1 MPWANNVVT
10 QLIIEGNNAGLFI
23 YNGAPASG
31 TLIGSW
37 ASMAG
42 VDPFGN
48 AYPAGINVLAGSLQG
63 VSIATSAWI
72 GGTIVS
78 SLISAAAIQG
88 SAMTG
93 GNISETVITFD
104 SGGGGLFLYT
114 TTTTTNTYTTSQ
126 LMTAPPASVASMLV
140 QVWGADAGG
149 GGGNGSAGGEGGG
162 GAEFASETVY
172 PNYNPGGTYA
182 VSIGAAGQGGSTN
195 NAGTNGGQTSFD
207 NNGVIAGGGLAGT
220 GGFIGGLGGNI
231 SANSIHFPG
240 GNGGSNNVNG
250 YAASAGGGGR
260 AGTTGPGGNG
270 NAPSGNASPGFGGAA
285 GSGIGGIAG
294 SNGVVTQTN
303 GNSGNAGGSGA
314 GQSGAGTTY
323 QNIYYDPTSTASYY
337 GAAAGGAKRNTN
349 GSMFQGDPNVPV
361 TTIPGDQE
369 SFANY
374 NYTKIRSDWSGWTI
388 DQTLINL
395 NNQHSWYASGCYCIL
410 GYADQSTGN
419 HPNVA
424 YFWVNQGQG
433 SGLQDVSVFNG
444 VIASSF
450 VAFMLGPSSVTSGGS
465 LDLWNYGYFQG
476 GAGAGGPRLT
486 IKGHKGTGGIQYAG
500 NGSAGKAIVSYQTS
514 NILVAA
520 LSPQAGTD
528 SGGNAY
534 AAGYT
539 GNTVAIHPGSSPATV
554 EVPQTASYQNSWTH
568 AATGTDLEYMLM
580 SDGTVMLS
588 GRLTNAGVPANPS
601 VICTLPSGYQPTRQ
615 VPIYAIEHGATPFT
629 GIAHTVLVGTNGN
642 VSIYGAFAAG
652 NTLEINGRFSL
663 SM

>member
-1 MPWANNVVT
+1 MPWENNIVT
-10 QLIIEGNNAGLFI
+10 QLIIQGNNAGLFI
-23 YNGAPASG
+23 YNGNPASG

-42 VDPFGN
+42 VDAYGN

-63 VSIATSAWI
+63 VTITTSAWI

-78 SLISAAAIQG
+78 TLISAASIQA
-88 SAMTG
+88 STMTG

-104 SGGGGLFLYT
+104 SGGGGLFLYS

-149 GGGNGSAGGEGGG
+149 GGGINTAGGEGGG
-162 GAEFASETVY
+162 GAEFASEPFY

-182 VSIGAAGQGGSTN
+182 LVIGKGGTGGATN
-195 NAGTNGGQTSFD
+195 NAGTSGGQSSFD
-207 NNGVIAGGGLAGT
+207 NSVIAGGGLAGS
-220 GGFIGGLGGNI
+220 GFIGGSGGNI
-231 SANSIHFPG
+231 SGNSIHFPG

-250 YAASAGGGGR
+250 YTASAGGGGR

-270 NAPSGNASPGFGGAA
+270 NAPSGNASPGFGGSA

-294 SNGVVTQTN
+294 SNGVLTHTN

-314 GQSGAGTTY
+314 GQSGAGTFY
-323 QNIYYDPTSTASYY
+323 QNIYYDPTSTQSYY
-337 GAAAGGAKRNTN
+337 GAGVGGGLRNNN

-361 TTIPGDQE
+361 TTFPGDQD
-369 SFANY
+369 SIANY
-374 NYTKIRSDWSGWTI
+374 RNTEMTSDWNGWTI
-388 DQTLINL
+388 DQVLLTI

-410 GYADQSTGN
+410 GYYTGSN
-419 HPNVA
+419 HPNQQS
-424 YFWVNQGQG
+424 FWCAQGATT
-433 SGLQDVSVFNG
+433 SDVDVTSVFG
-444 VIASSF
+444 PLIGSTFSLI
-450 VAFMLGPSSVTSGGS
+450 LGPSSSTSGGS

-486 IKGHKGTGGIQYAG
+486 IKGHTGTGGIQYAG
-500 NGSAGKAIVSYQTS
+500 NGSNGKAIVSYQSS

-528 SGGNAY
+528 SSGNAY
-534 AAGYT
+534 AAGFT
-539 GNTVAIHPGSSPATV
+539 GNITAIQPASSPAVLETPHTV
-554 EVPQTASYQNSWTH
+554 TYLNAWTA
-568 AATGTDLEYMLM
+568 AAGGTDLKYMLM

-588 GRLTNAGVPANPS
+588 GRLTNAGVPANPG
-601 VICTLPSGYQPTRQ
+601 VICTLPSGYQPIRQ
-615 VPIYAIEHGATPFT
+615 IPVYAIEHGATPFT
-629 GIAHTVLVGTNGN
+629 GIAHTILIGTNGN
-642 VSIYGAFAAG
+642 VQLYGAFAAG

-663 SM
+663 IM